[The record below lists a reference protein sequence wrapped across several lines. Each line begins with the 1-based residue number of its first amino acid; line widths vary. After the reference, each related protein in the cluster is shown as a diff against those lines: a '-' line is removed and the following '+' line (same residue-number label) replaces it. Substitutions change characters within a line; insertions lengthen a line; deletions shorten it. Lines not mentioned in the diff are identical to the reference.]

1 MTKEAVIIKAQAA
14 LENIRGISVSENWH
28 NSRPVTL
35 SMLIEEAIES
45 HPEIMWFGEDLPDVP
60 LNKNIFHEQES
71 AQDMQESAQDMQ
83 ESAQDEQEGDQD
95 EQESDQVAPAGA
107 AEEDTAPAAV
117 DSDHG
122 IHLEKSATPTVL
134 GKWAEYQARALSN
147 DEINFV
153 IKNMRNEGYSFARI
167 STVVRL
173 TPPAVSARYAKI
185 SKE

>member
-1 MTKEAVIIKAQAA
+1 MIILTKEAVIIKAQAA

-35 SMLIEEAIES
+35 AMLIEEAIEC
-45 HPEIMWFGEDLPDVP
+45 HPEIMWFGEDIPDVP

-71 AQDMQESAQDMQ
+71 AQDMP

-95 EQESDQVAPAGA
+95 EQESDQDAPEGA

-122 IHLEKSATPTVL
+122 IHLKKSATPTAL

-153 IKNMRNEGYSFARI
+153 IKNMRDEGYSFARI

-173 TPPAVSARYAKI
+173 TPQAVSARYAKI

>member
-1 MTKEAVIIKAQAA
+1 MIILTKEAVIIKAQAK
-14 LENIRGISVSENWH
+14 LEDIRGISVSENWH

-35 SMLIEEAIES
+35 AMLIEEAIES

-60 LNKNIFHEQES
+60 LNKNFFHE
-71 AQDMQESAQDMQ
+71 QESAQDMQ

-95 EQESDQVAPAGA
+95 EQESDQDAPEGA

-153 IKNMRNEGYSFARI
+153 IKNMRDEGYSFARI

>member
-1 MTKEAVIIKAQAA
+1 MIILTKEAVIIKAQAK
-14 LENIRGISVSENWH
+14 LEDIRGISVSENWH

-35 SMLIEEAIES
+35 AMLIEEAIER
-45 HPEIMWFGEDLPDVP
+45 HPEIMWFGEDIPDVP

-71 AQDMQESAQDMQ
+71 AQDMQESD
-83 ESAQDEQEGDQD
+83 QDEQEGDQD
-95 EQESDQVAPAGA
+95 EQESDYDAPEGA

-153 IKNMRNEGYSFARI
+153 IKNMRDEGYSFARI

>member
-1 MTKEAVIIKAQAA
+1 MIILTKEAVIIKAQAK
-14 LENIRGISVSENWH
+14 LEDIRGISVSENWH

-35 SMLIEEAIES
+35 AMLIEEAIER
-45 HPEIMWFGEDLPDVP
+45 HPEIMWFGEDIPDVP
-60 LNKNIFHEQES
+60 LNKNIFHE
-71 AQDMQESAQDMQ
+71 QESAQDMQ

-95 EQESDQVAPAGA
+95 EQESDQDAPEGA

-122 IHLEKSATPTVL
+122 IHLEKSATPTAL

-153 IKNMRNEGYSFARI
+153 IKNMRAEGYSFARI

>member
-1 MTKEAVIIKAQAA
+1 MIILTKEAVIIKAQAK
-14 LENIRGISVSENWH
+14 LEDIRGISVSENWH

-35 SMLIEEAIES
+35 AMLIEEAIER
-45 HPEIMWFGEDLPDVP
+45 HPEIMWFGEDIPDVP
-60 LNKNIFHEQES
+60 LNKNIFHE
-71 AQDMQESAQDMQ
+71 QESAQDMQ

-107 AEEDTAPAAV
+107 AEEDPAPAAV

-122 IHLEKSATPTVL
+122 IHLEKSATPTAL

-153 IKNMRNEGYSFARI
+153 IKNMRDEGYSFARI

>member
-1 MTKEAVIIKAQAA
+1 MIILTKEAVIIKAQAK
-14 LENIRGISVSENWH
+14 LEDIRGISVAENWH

-35 SMLIEEAIES
+35 AMLIEEAIES
-45 HPEIMWFGEDLPDVP
+45 HPEIMWFGDDLPDVP
-60 LNKNIFHEQES
+60 LNKNFFHE
-71 AQDMQESAQDMQ
+71 Q

-95 EQESDQVAPAGA
+95 EQESDQDAPEGA

-122 IHLEKSATPTVL
+122 IHLEKSATPTTL

-153 IKNMRNEGYSFARI
+153 IKNMRDEGYSFARI

-173 TPPAVSARYAKI
+173 TPPAVSARYTKI

>member
-1 MTKEAVIIKAQAA
+1 MIILTKEAVIIKAQAK
-14 LENIRGISVSENWH
+14 LEDIRGISVSENWH

-60 LNKNIFHEQES
+60 LSVKNIHSEQES
-71 AQDMQESAQDMQ
+71 AQNEQESAQI
-83 ESAQDEQEGDQD
+83 EQEGDQD

-107 AEEDTAPAAV
+107 GEAPAPAAV
-117 DSDHG
+117 DDDH
-122 IHLEKSATPTVL
+122 EKAKTPTDL

-173 TPPAVSARYAKI
+173 TPPAVSARYTKI

>member
-1 MTKEAVIIKAQAA
+1 MIILTKEAVIIKAQAA

-35 SMLIEEAIES
+35 AMLIEEAVES

-60 LNKNIFHEQES
+60 LCKNIFPEQEV
-71 AQDMQESAQDMQ
+71 
-83 ESAQDEQEGDQD
+83 AQDEQESVRD
-95 EQESDQVAPAGA
+95 EQEAAHVAPAGA
-107 AEEDTAPAAV
+107 GEDPAPAAV
-117 DSDHG
+117 DDDH
-122 IHLEKSATPTVL
+122 EKAKTPTDL
-134 GKWAEYQARALSN
+134 GKWAEYKARALSN

-153 IKNMRNEGYSFARI
+153 IKNMRDEGYSFARI

-173 TPPAVSARYAKI
+173 TPPAVSARYTKI

>member
-1 MTKEAVIIKAQAA
+1 MIILTKEAVIIKAQAA

-45 HPEIMWFGEDLPDVP
+45 HPEIIWFGDDLPDVP
-60 LNKNIFHEQES
+60 LCKNIMHEQES
-71 AQDMQESAQDMQ
+71 V
-83 ESAQDEQEGDQD
+83 QDEPESDQD

-117 DSDHG
+117 DDDH
-122 IHLEKSATPTVL
+122 EKAKTPTDL
-134 GKWAEYQARALSN
+134 GKWAEFQARALSN

>member
-1 MTKEAVIIKAQAA
+1 MIILTKEAVINKAQAA

-35 SMLIEEAIES
+35 SMLIEEAVES

-60 LNKNIFHEQES
+60 LNKNIFHVQES
-71 AQDMQESAQDMQ
+71 AP
-83 ESAQDEQEGDQD
+83 DEQEGDQD
-95 EQESDQVAPAGA
+95 EQESDQDAPEGA
-107 AEEDTAPAAV
+107 AEEAPAPV
-117 DSDHG
+117 DDDH
-122 IHLEKSATPTVL
+122 EKGKTPTDL

>member
-1 MTKEAVIIKAQAA
+1 MIILTKEAVIIKAQAK
-14 LENIRGISVSENWH
+14 LEDIRGISVSENWH

-35 SMLIEEAIES
+35 AMLIEEAIES
-45 HPEIMWFGEDLPDVP
+45 HPEIMWFGEDIPDVP
-60 LNKNIFHEQES
+60 LCKNIMYEQES
-71 AQDMQESAQDMQ
+71 VQDEPEGDQI
-83 ESAQDEQEGDQD
+83 EQEGDQD
-95 EQESDQVAPAGA
+95 EQESDQDAPEGA
-107 AEEDTAPAAV
+107 AEEYTAPAAV

-134 GKWAEYQARALSN
+134 GKWSEYQARALSN

-153 IKNMRNEGYSFARI
+153 IKNMRDEGYSFARI

-173 TPPAVSARYAKI
+173 TPPAVSARYTKI

>member
-1 MTKEAVIIKAQAA
+1 MIILTKEAVIIKAQAK
-14 LENIRGISVSENWH
+14 LEDIRGISVSENWH
-28 NSRPVTL
+28 NSRPVTMA
-35 SMLIEEAIES
+35 MLIEEAIER
-45 HPEIMWFGEDLPDVP
+45 HPEIMWFGEDIPDLP
-60 LNKNIFHEQES
+60 LNKNIFHE
-71 AQDMQESAQDMQ
+71 Q

-107 AEEDTAPAAV
+107 AEEDPAPAAV

-122 IHLEKSATPTVL
+122 IHLEKSATPTAL

-153 IKNMRNEGYSFARI
+153 IKNMRDEGYSFARI

>member
-1 MTKEAVIIKAQAA
+1 MIILTKEAVIIKAQAA

-35 SMLIEEAIES
+35 SMLIVEAIES

-60 LNKNIFHEQES
+60 LNKNILH
-71 AQDMQESAQDMQ
+71 MQESAHDMQ
-83 ESAQDEQEGDQD
+83 ESAQDEQESVRD

-107 AEEDTAPAAV
+107 AEEAPAPAAV
-117 DSDHG
+117 DDDH
-122 IHLEKSATPTVL
+122 EKAKTPTDL

-153 IKNMRNEGYSFARI
+153 IKNMRDEGYSFARI

>member
-1 MTKEAVIIKAQAA
+1 MIIMTKEAVIIKAQAK
-14 LENIRGISVSENWH
+14 LEDIRGISVSENWH

-35 SMLIEEAIES
+35 AMLIEEAIES
-45 HPEIMWFGEDLPDVP
+45 HPEIMWFGDDLPDVP
-60 LNKNIFHEQES
+60 LNKNIFH
-71 AQDMQESAQDMQ
+71 MQESAQDMQ
-83 ESAQDEQEGDQD
+83 ESAQDEQEGAQD
-95 EQESDQVAPAGA
+95 EQESDQDAPEGA

-117 DSDHG
+117 DADHG
-122 IHLEKSATPTVL
+122 LHLEKSATPTAL

-153 IKNMRNEGYSFARI
+153 IKNMRDEGYSFARI

>member
-1 MTKEAVIIKAQAA
+1 MIILTKEAVIIKAQAK
-14 LENIRGISVSENWH
+14 LEDIRGISVSENWH
-28 NSRPVTL
+28 NSRPVTMA
-35 SMLIEEAIES
+35 MLIEEAIES
-45 HPEIMWFGEDLPDVP
+45 HPEIMWFGEDIPDVP
-60 LNKNIFHEQES
+60 LLVKNILPEQES
-71 AQDMQESAQDMQ
+71 AQIEQESAH
-83 ESAQDEQEGDQD
+83 D

-107 AEEDTAPAAV
+107 GEDPAPAAV
-117 DSDHG
+117 DDDH
-122 IHLEKSATPTVL
+122 EKAKTPTDL

-173 TPPAVSARYAKI
+173 TPPAVSARYTKI

>member
-1 MTKEAVIIKAQAA
+1 MIILTKEAVIIKAQAA
-14 LENIRGISVSENWH
+14 LEDIRGISVSENWH

-60 LNKNIFHEQES
+60 LCKNIMHEQES
-71 AQDMQESAQDMQ
+71 AQDMQESAQN
-83 ESAQDEQEGDQD
+83 EQEGDQD
-95 EQESDQVAPAGA
+95 GQESDQVAPAGA
-107 AEEDTAPAAV
+107 GEDPAPAAV
-117 DSDHG
+117 DDDH
-122 IHLEKSATPTVL
+122 EKAKTPTNL

-153 IKNMRNEGYSFARI
+153 IKNMRDEGYSFARI

>member
-1 MTKEAVIIKAQAA
+1 MIILTKEAVIIKAQAK
-14 LENIRGISVSENWH
+14 LEDIRGISVSENWH

-35 SMLIEEAIES
+35 AMLIEEAIES
-45 HPEIMWFGEDLPDVP
+45 HPEIMWFGDDLPDVP
-60 LNKNIFHEQES
+60 LNKNFFHE
-71 AQDMQESAQDMQ
+71 Q

-95 EQESDQVAPAGA
+95 EQESDQDAPEGA

-122 IHLEKSATPTVL
+122 IHLEKSATPTTL

-153 IKNMRNEGYSFARI
+153 IKNMRDEGYSFARI

-173 TPPAVSARYAKI
+173 TPPAVSARYTKI

>member
-1 MTKEAVIIKAQAA
+1 MIILTKEAVIIKAQAA

-35 SMLIEEAIES
+35 SMLIEEAVES

-60 LNKNIFHEQES
+60 LCKNIFPEQEV
-71 AQDMQESAQDMQ
+71 
-83 ESAQDEQEGDQD
+83 AQDEHESDRIGQEGDQD
-95 EQESDQVAPAGA
+95 EQEAAHVAPAGA
-107 AEEDTAPAAV
+107 V
-117 DSDHG
+117 DDDH
-122 IHLEKSATPTVL
+122 EKAKTPTDL
-134 GKWAEYQARALSN
+134 GKWAEFQARALSN

-153 IKNMRNEGYSFARI
+153 IKNMRDEGYSFARI

>member
-1 MTKEAVIIKAQAA
+1 MIILTKEAVIIKAQAA
-14 LENIRGISVSENWH
+14 LENILGISVSENWH
-28 NSRPVTL
+28 NSRPVTMA
-35 SMLIEEAIES
+35 MLIEEAIES
-45 HPEIMWFGEDLPDVP
+45 HPEIMWFGEDIPDVP
-60 LNKNIFHEQES
+60 LCKNIFHEQES
-71 AQDMQESAQDMQ
+71 VQDEPEGDQI
-83 ESAQDEQEGDQD
+83 EQEGDQD
-95 EQESDQVAPAGA
+95 EQESDQDAPEGA

-122 IHLEKSATPTVL
+122 IHLEKSATPTAL

-153 IKNMRNEGYSFARI
+153 IKNMRDEGYSFARI

>member
-1 MTKEAVIIKAQAA
+1 MIILTKEAVIIKAQAK
-14 LENIRGISVSENWH
+14 LEDIRGISVSENWH

-35 SMLIEEAIES
+35 AMLIEEAIER
-45 HPEIMWFGEDLPDVP
+45 HPEIMWFGEDIPDVP
-60 LNKNIFHEQES
+60 LNKNIFHE
-71 AQDMQESAQDMQ
+71 QESAQDMQ

-95 EQESDQVAPAGA
+95 EQESDQDAPEGAG
-107 AEEDTAPAAV
+107 EDTAPAAV
-117 DSDHG
+117 DDDH
-122 IHLEKSATPTVL
+122 EKAKTPTDL

-153 IKNMRNEGYSFARI
+153 IKNMRDEGYSFARI

-173 TPPAVSARYAKI
+173 TPPAVSARYAKM

>member
-1 MTKEAVIIKAQAA
+1 MIILTKEAVIIKAQAK
-14 LENIRGISVSENWH
+14 LEDIRGISVSENWH

-60 LNKNIFHEQES
+60 LNKNIFHV
-71 AQDMQESAQDMQ
+71 Q
-83 ESAQDEQEGDQD
+83 ESAQDEQEVAH
-95 EQESDQVAPAGA
+95 VAPAGA
-107 AEEDTAPAAV
+107 GEDPAPAAV
-117 DSDHG
+117 EAVDDDH
-122 IHLEKSATPTVL
+122 EKAKTPTDL